1 MLKTLFEEQQKH
13 INEFFENIDLPLA
26 DKVLEMMMTC
36 QGVIF
41 FSGIGKSG
49 LVAKKIAVTITS
61 TGTRAL
67 YMSPTNALHGDIG
80 MVSPQD
86 LFIFL
91 SRSGESDELLTLLPF
106 LRNKGVSIIS
116 IVCKKNS
123 RLARASDLSLVLPM
137 NRELCPFDSVPTT
150 SAAIQLIF
158 GDVLA
163 IAMMRLKNVQHEQYT
178 KNHPAGRIGKRLT
191 LKVKDLM
198 LTGSHV
204 PLCKPTDKLGEVLV
218 ELSTKRCG
226 CLLITNPT
234 NHLMGIFTDG
244 DLGRSLN
251 KLGPAALERQIDEL
265 MTKTPKSIGADSL
278 IVHAIQLMEADQ
290 KNAITVLPVLDDQKQ
305 VVGLVKMH
313 DIIQSGIS

>member
-1 MLKTLFEEQQKH
+1 MLQALFEEQRKH
-13 INEFFENIDLPLA
+13 INFFFEALDLHAA
-26 DKVLEMMMTC
+26 DKLLQMMLQC

-80 MVSPQD
+80 MVSSQD
-86 LFIFL
+86 LFIFF
-91 SRSGESDELLTLLPF
+91 SRSGESEELLTLLPY
-106 LRNKGVSIIS
+106 LRNKGVTIFSII
-116 IVCKKNS
+116 CKDHS
-123 RLARASDLSLVLPM
+123 RLARSSDHSLVLPM

-163 IAMMRLKNVQHEQYT
+163 IALMRLKNVQQDQYT

-191 LKVKDLM
+191 LKVQDLM
-198 LTGSHV
+198 LKGNQI
-204 PLCKPTDKLGEVLV
+204 PLCKSDDKLGHVLV
-218 ELSTKRCG
+218 ELSNKRCG
-226 CLLITNPT
+226 CLLITDEKRN
-234 NHLMGIFTDG
+234 LKGIFTDG

-251 KLGPAALERQIDEL
+251 KYGPAALERNIEEL
-265 MTKTPKSIGADSL
+265 MTKTPRWIAADTL
-278 IVHAIQLMEADQ
+278 AIQAIEQMEADQ
-290 KNAITVLPVLDDQKQ
+290 KNAITVLPVLDHNQKL
-305 VVGLVKMH
+305 VGLVKMH
-313 DIIQSGIS
+313 DIIQSGIN